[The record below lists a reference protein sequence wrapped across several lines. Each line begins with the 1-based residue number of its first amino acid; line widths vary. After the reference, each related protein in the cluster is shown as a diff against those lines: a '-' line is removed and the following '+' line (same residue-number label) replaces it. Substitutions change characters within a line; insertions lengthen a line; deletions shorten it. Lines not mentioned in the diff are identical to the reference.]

1 MPYARKVKLK
11 EFTLISFLIKNEICK
26 KKRKFSSIARF
37 ISGSPNPAAIAVQSC
52 TMKEYVGYKTCLENL
67 SLCYQLY

>member
-11 EFTLISFLIKNEICK
+11 KFTLISFLIKNENCK
-26 KKRKFSSIARF
+26 KKRKFSSIARLIIFF

-52 TMKEYVGYKTCLENL
+52 TMKEYVGYKTFLENL
-67 SLCYQLY
+67 T